1 MLGQKLRRL
10 GILAGPP
17 AALTLMATS
26 AAMAQYPYGTQTF
39 DTSASLSTVASYNPP
54 PIITRFDYGTGG
66 PSSTSGPL
74 TNGGNQTGWSGAAD
88 HTGNGGGSINMG
100 LNFKNSPAAQ
110 NGAFTV
116 DITNNLAVP
125 TTMLSFYI
133 MIAPGSAFSTQVG
146 GPGASSGYFSP
157 VIRNSSYAFTN
168 VPDVIVNGVD
178 QHANSW
184 NFGDPTYSGT
194 SDAGTW
200 DFIQIPLDPTNA
212 TQNIRALT
220 FQDYND
226 DTTGGRKITGVVQW
240 YIDDLTITPVPEP
253 ATLGL
258 LGLAVPALLARRR
271 KHA

>member
-1 MLGQKLRRL
+1 MLGHKLRRL

-17 AALTLMATS
+17 AAFTLMATS
-26 AAMAQYPYGTQTF
+26 AAMAQYPYGTSTF
-39 DTSASLSTVASYNPP
+39 DTSSTISTVASYNPP
-54 PIITRFDYGTGG
+54 PIITRFDYGSGG
-66 PSSTSGPL
+66 PAST
-74 TNGGNQTGWSGAAD
+74 NATGWSNAAD
-88 HTGNGGGSINMG
+88 HTGNGGGSIMQSVT
-100 LNFKNSPAAQ
+100 FKNSPAAQ

-116 DITNNLAVP
+116 DITNATAVP
-125 TTMLSFYI
+125 TSMISFYI

-146 GPGASSGYFSP
+146 GPGASSGYFQP
-157 VIRNSSYAFTN
+157 VIRDSGYTFTN

-178 QHANSW
+178 QGANGW

-194 SDAGTW
+194 SDQGSW
-200 DFIQIPLDPTNA
+200 EFIQIPITPAEQAASADSGTALNV
-212 TQNIRALT
+212 RALT
-220 FQDYND
+220 FQDYDD
-226 DTTGGRKITGVVQW
+226 DTTGGRKIAGQVTW